1 MYFSFI
7 SHVPLI
13 FLGACY
19 KTLFEMQKY
28 IYYISKNGIMLQ
40 LAILFHGY
48 FYFRLMAME
57 ELLNA
62 VMKKKGRTPL
72 DSMALR
78 SLCVA
83 KYPDQD
89 GSVHITFL
97 FYPFSVLG
105 FFLRRKISECGW
117 YFNHDL
123 PSDLCSHNG
132 EAQPTDFLPDHSLLN
147 EIFILLNTNLEMM
160 WSN

>member
-1 MYFSFI
+1 
-7 SHVPLI
+7 
-13 FLGACY
+13 
-19 KTLFEMQKY
+19 
-28 IYYISKNGIMLQ
+28 
-40 LAILFHGY
+40 
-48 FYFRLMAME
+48 ME

-105 FFLRRKISECGW
+105 FFCEERFQNVDGISIMICRLTYAHIMER
-117 YFNHDL
+117 
-123 PSDLCSHNG
+123 PSPLTFFPIVHCSMK
-132 EAQPTDFLPDHSLLN
+132 FLS
-147 EIFILLNTNLEMM
+147 F
-160 WSN
+160 